1 MGESPLSVC
10 LFYAGTGSLKR
21 PYHRTAL
28 FLCMPCSLPAMCDA
42 QRMSW
47 SGDTRPAMKS
57 PLAGTNKD
65 ILFPYIK
72 ENLEEYLSA
81 HWEEDECKQDV
92 HLLKKQAEEDL
103 RQNKAC
109 HVHAVDQ
116 TVHTDEEK
124 AIREVV
130 DNVLWQMAADRKST
144 ALKQLQGHMWRAAYM
159 TGKIKGEVYQDVV
172 PAIRRWR
179 HRGLKVYIYSS
190 GSVEA
195 QKLLFGYSVQGDLLD
210 LFDGHFD
217 TNIGAKVESKSYENI
232 AERIGC
238 QPEEIMF
245 LTDVTRE
252 AKAAEDAGVN
262 VAVVVRPGNME
273 LTEEERKHY
282 RIITSFNQLE
292 LSGNV

>member
-1 MGESPLSVC
+1 
-10 LFYAGTGSLKR
+10 
-21 PYHRTAL
+21 
-28 FLCMPCSLPAMCDA
+28 MPCSLPAMCDA

-65 ILFPYIK
+65 ILFPYIR

-103 RQNKAC
+103 RQNKAGP
-109 HVHAVDQ
+109 VHAVDQ

-130 DNVLWQMAADRKST
+130 ETVLWQMDADRKST

-172 PAIRRWR
+172 PAVRRWR
-179 HRGLKVYIYSS
+179 HHGLKVYIYSS

-195 QKLLFGYSVQGDLLD
+195 QKLLFGYSVQGNLLD

-217 TNIGAKVESKSYENI
+217 TNIGTKVESKSYENI

-273 LTEEERKHY
+273 LTEEERNHY
-282 RIITSFNQLE
+282 KIVTSFNQLE
-292 LSGNV
+292 LSGNI

>member
-1 MGESPLSVC
+1 MATVSIPANTSALLLDIE
-10 LFYAGTGSLKR
+10 GTTT
-21 PYHRTAL
+21 PIT
-28 FLCMPCSLPAMCDA
+28 FV
-42 QRMSW
+42 
-47 SGDTRPAMKS
+47 
-57 PLAGTNKD
+57 KD

-72 ENLEEYLSA
+72 EHLEDYLSA

-92 HLLKKQAEEDL
+92 HLLKKQIEEDMKQH
-103 RQNKAC
+103 RAC
-109 HVHAVDQ
+109 PVHTVDQ

-144 ALKQLQGHMWRAAYM
+144 ALKQLQGHMWRTAY
-159 TGKIKGEVYQDVV
+159 TSGRIKGQVYKDVI

-179 HRGLKVYIYSS
+179 GQGLKVYIYSS

-195 QKLLFGYSVQGDLLD
+195 QKLLFEYSVEGDVLE

-217 TNIGAKVESKSYENI
+217 TNIGAKVDSKSYASI

-238 QPEEIMF
+238 RAEEITF

-252 AKAAEDAGVN
+252 AKAAVDAGVN
-262 VAVVVRPGNME
+262 VVLVVRPGNME
-273 LTEEERKHY
+273 LTDEERVHY
-282 RIITSFNQLE
+282 NLISSFSQLDVT
-292 LSGNV
+292 GHA

>member
-1 MGESPLSVC
+1 MATVSVPVNTSA
-10 LFYAGTGSLKR
+10 LLLDIEGTTT
-21 PYHRTAL
+21 PIT
-28 FLCMPCSLPAMCDA
+28 FV
-42 QRMSW
+42 
-47 SGDTRPAMKS
+47 
-57 PLAGTNKD
+57 KD

-72 ENLEEYLSA
+72 EHLEDYLSA

-92 HLLKKQAEEDL
+92 HLLKKQIEEDMK
-103 RQNKAC
+103 QNRAC
-109 HVHAVDQ
+109 AVHSVDQ
-116 TVHTDEEK
+116 TIHTDEEK

-144 ALKQLQGHMWRAAYM
+144 ALKQLQGHMWRAAY
-159 TGKIKGEVYQDVV
+159 TSGRIKGQVYEDVI

-179 HRGLKVYIYSS
+179 AKGLKVYIYSS

-195 QKLLFGYSVQGDLLD
+195 QKLLFEHSIEGDVLD

-217 TNIGAKVESKSYENI
+217 TNIGAKVDRKSYTNI

-238 QPEEIMF
+238 GSEEITF

-262 VAVVVRPGNME
+262 VVLVVRPGNME
-273 LTEEERKHY
+273 LTKEESDHY
-282 RIITSFNQLE
+282 NLITSFSQLE
-292 LSGNV
+292 VMG